1 MALSVEQLYEVM
13 AQLPDPVFIL
23 SEDGYYIEYIG
34 GVEQQSYQD
43 GNPLAGKRL
52 ADVLPADMTR
62 WVMDQVTLAL
72 DSGQVQVVEYELAA
86 VEVEGIDASVGP
98 QGMQRFEGKI
108 APLPSR
114 YDGKRAVAWVTR
126 NITGQHELQ
135 QRLKLQSETDQ
146 LTGLYNRRYF
156 FEHCRQRRE
165 REAPCSLVMLD
176 IDHFKQI
183 NDRFG
188 HQQGDR
194 ALQRFCDCVAAQLR
208 ADDLFVRSGGEEFL
222 ILLPG
227 MSEPDLQALAER
239 IRAAVAAL
247 PADPVAFTVSLG
259 TTLVQPGEEI
269 NQALARA
276 DEWLYRA
283 KRAGRNRV
291 AHCPADGQRKGA
303 KQGKPTP

>member
-1 MALSVEQLYEVM
+1 MALSVKQLYEVM

-34 GVEQQSYQD
+34 GMEQQSYQD

-52 ADVLPADMTR
+52 TDVLPADMAQ
-62 WVMDQVTLAL
+62 WVMEQVALAL
-72 DSGQVQVVEYELAA
+72 SSGQVQVVEYGLAA
-86 VEVEGIDASVGP
+86 VEVVGIDSSVGP
-98 QGMQRFEGKI
+98 QGEQRFEGKI

-126 NITGQHELQ
+126 SITRQYELQ

-146 LTGLYNRRYF
+146 LTGLYNRRFF
-156 FEHCRQRRE
+156 FEHCQQQRVNPE
-165 REAPCSLVMLD
+165 SSGLIMLD

-194 ALQRFCDCVAAQLR
+194 ALQRFCECVAAQLR
-208 ADDLFVRSGGEEFL
+208 SEDLFVRSGGEEFL
-222 ILLPG
+222 ILLPRLG
-227 MSEPDLQALAER
+227 ESELCMIAER
-239 IRAAVAAL
+239 IRAAVEAL
-247 PADPVAFTVSLG
+247 APDPVAFTVSLG
-259 TTLVQPGEEI
+259 TTLVTPGEEI
-269 NQALARA
+269 NLALARA

-291 AHCPADGQRKGA
+291 AHCPA
-303 KQGKPTP
+303 T

>member
-114 YDGKRAVAWVTR
+114 
-126 NITGQHELQ
+126 
-135 QRLKLQSETDQ
+135 
-146 LTGLYNRRYF
+146 
-156 FEHCRQRRE
+156 
-165 REAPCSLVMLD
+165 
-176 IDHFKQI
+176 
-183 NDRFG
+183 
-188 HQQGDR
+188 
-194 ALQRFCDCVAAQLR
+194 
-208 ADDLFVRSGGEEFL
+208 
-222 ILLPG
+222 
-227 MSEPDLQALAER
+227 
-239 IRAAVAAL
+239 
-247 PADPVAFTVSLG
+247 
-259 TTLVQPGEEI
+259 
-269 NQALARA
+269 
-276 DEWLYRA
+276 
-283 KRAGRNRV
+283 
-291 AHCPADGQRKGA
+291 
-303 KQGKPTP
+303 